1 MLKLLNKIIPI
12 KIKEYLIPFYFFLI
26 SRIKSDNKTIYIY
39 LKLYNINNL
48 QKKIKIKFFNHSF
61 FIPQT
66 IRNAYI
72 IMRTEEEEEE
82 IELLHK
88 KFLEPTTYIDVG
100 SNIGY
105 WTFARSHVLKGNI
118 NFFCFE
124 PSKFNFKYLKL
135 NLYKLKNVRLINSG
149 LSNKSETRTLS
160 FPHWE
165 KKRLSENPNTGLL
178 SLYGDT
184 NILSENVELITLD
197 DYFKD
202 QDFNTGV
209 FIKIDAEGHEHKIL
223 QGSKKFLSRGI
234 DIIVQLEINAN
245 NEIAINNDNS
255 NMCIK
260 FLKEL
265 GYLPFSLINS
275 KITILSDDEIK
286 KTMINKTA
294 QELYFTN
301 KKII

>member
-1 MLKLLNKIIPI
+1 M
-12 KIKEYLIPFYFFLI
+12 
-26 SRIKSDNKTIYIY
+26 Y

-48 QKKIKIKFFNHSF
+48 QKKIKIKLFNHSF

-88 KFLEPTTYIDVG
+88 KFLEPSTYIDVG

-105 WTFARSHVLKGNI
+105 WTFARNHVLKGSI
-118 NFFCFE
+118 KFFCFE

-149 LSNKSETRTLS
+149 LSNKSEAGTLS
-160 FPHWE
+160 FPYWE
-165 KKRLSENPNTGLL
+165 KKRFSKSQNTGLL
-178 SLYGDT
+178 SLYGDS

-197 DYFKD
+197 NYFRN
-202 QDFNTGV
+202 QDFNKGI
-209 FIKIDAEGHEHKIL
+209 FIKIDAEGHEYKIL
-223 QGSKKFLSRGI
+223 QGSKKFLSRDLNI
-234 DIIVQLEINAN
+234 TVQLEINAK

-255 NMCIK
+255 NMSIK
-260 FLKEL
+260 LLKEL
-265 GYLPFSLINS
+265 GYLPITLINS
-275 KITILSDDEIK
+275 KFKILSDDEIK
-286 KTMINKTA
+286 KIIINKTETSL
-294 QELYFTN
+294 ELYFTN
-301 KKII
+301 KKFI

>member
-26 SRIKSDNKTIYIY
+26 SRIKSDNKIIYMY

-48 QKKIKIKFFNHSF
+48 QKKIKIKLFNHSF
-61 FIPQT
+61 FIPKT

-88 KFLEPTTYIDVG
+88 KFLEPSTYIDVG

-105 WTFARSHVLKGNI
+105 WTFSRNHVLKGNI
-118 NFFCFE
+118 KFFCFE

-149 LSNKSETRTLS
+149 LSNKSETGTLS
-160 FPHWE
+160 FPYWE
-165 KKRLSENPNTGLL
+165 KRRFSESQNTGLL
-178 SLYGDT
+178 SLHGDS

-197 DYFKD
+197 NYFRN
-202 QDFNTGV
+202 QDFNKGI
-209 FIKIDAEGHEHKIL
+209 FIKIDAEGHEYKIL
-223 QGSKKFLSRGI
+223 QGSKKFLSRDLNI
-234 DIIVQLEINAN
+234 TVQLEINAK

-255 NMCIK
+255 NMSIK
-260 FLKEL
+260 LLKEL
-265 GYLPFSLINS
+265 GYLPITLINS
-275 KITILSDDEIK
+275 KFKILSDDEIK
-286 KTMINKTA
+286 KIIINKNA
-294 QELYFTN
+294 HELYFTN
-301 KKII
+301 KKFI